1 MQVKLT
7 SGDMA
12 RFWEGQTRNLR
23 AWEKMVAARDAYL
36 RFNRMDN
43 ANARRLLDE
52 ALQIDPNYAGAV
64 VLHGMTFW
72 WDARFNKTIDLK
84 HSLHRAEDD
93 VERALTLNPDLGSAY
108 MLRGAVAWL
117 RDDHARA
124 IKFGEQ
130 AVNLSPSDS
139 NSIGFLAVIYMY
151 AGEYEKSTA
160 ALKLA
165 MRLCPQYPPHY
176 TYYLALNHLWMG
188 SLAKARELGEL
199 YLRREPDQPMGYTH
213 MATILAFQD
222 RKKEAAEMIGK
233 LRERWPDFSMTE
245 IRLSQR
251 YRDHAKLEK
260 VVNALRQ
267 AGLPD

>member
-1 MQVKLT
+1 
-7 SGDMA
+7 
-12 RFWEGQTRNLR
+12 
-23 AWEKMVAARDAYL
+23 
-36 RFNRMDN
+36 MDN

-52 ALQIDPNYAGAV
+52 ALLIDPNYAGAV
-64 VLHGMTFW
+64 VLHGLTFW

-84 HSLHRAEDD
+84 HSLRRAEDD
-93 VERALTLNPDLGSAY
+93 VERALSLNPDLGSAY

-117 RDDHARA
+117 RDDHSRA

-151 AGEYEKSTA
+151 AGEYKKSTA

-176 TYYLALNHLWMG
+176 TYYLAFNNLWANNFPAA
-188 SLAKARELGEL
+188 LELGQL
-199 YLRREPDQPMGYTH
+199 YLSQEANDPFAYTL
-213 MATILAFQD
+213 MATILAFQGD
-222 RKKEAAEMIGK
+222 AMEAAQMIGK

-245 IRLSQR
+245 IRLSQH
-251 YRDHAKLEK
+251 YRDHAKLER